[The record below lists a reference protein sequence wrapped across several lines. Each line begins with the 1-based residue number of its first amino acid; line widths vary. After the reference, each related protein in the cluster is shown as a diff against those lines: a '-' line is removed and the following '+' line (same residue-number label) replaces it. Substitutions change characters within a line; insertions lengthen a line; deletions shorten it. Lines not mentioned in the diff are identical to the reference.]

1 MNRTLFAAAAVG
13 ATVALVVPL
22 VATADHRPGHKPN
35 TANPNL
41 SIGAS
46 PNPVL
51 WGRAITISGRLRGN
65 DNTGKTIELQ
75 QNPHPF
81 SGAFKAVSTTTT
93 DQQGDY
99 SFTGIRPLSHTQY
112 RVEANLNP
120 DEVSGNVTVLVRK
133 RINRRVDDRTPDR
146 GDTVTFRGR
155 VTPEHDGDTIQL
167 QRRRPSGTWRTMA
180 NVTLED
186 AGPTAPNSSM
196 YSHGIRIFRDGAWRA
211 RIKADEDHL
220 GNRSRRIR
228 IDVE

>member
-1 MNRTLFAAAAVG
+1 MNRTLLATAATV

-35 TANPNL
+35 QPNPDL
-41 SIGAS
+41 SIGAE

-51 WGRAITISGRLRGN
+51 WGRAIAISGRLRGN
-65 DNTGKTIELQ
+65 DNEGKTIELQ

-81 SGAFKAVSTTTT
+81 SGAFKSASTTTT
-93 DQQGDY
+93 DAQGDY

-120 DEVSGNVTVLVRK
+120 DETSGNEVVLVRK
-133 RINRRVDDRTPDR
+133 KINRRVDDRTPNR
-146 GDTVTFRGR
+146 GDTVTFSGR
-155 VTPEHDGDTIQL
+155 VTPPHDGDTIQL
-167 QRRRPSGTWRTMA
+167 QRRRASGSWRTMA

-186 AGPTAPNSSM
+186 AGTTRPNSSA
-196 YSHGIRIFRDGAWRA
+196 YEHGIRIFRDGVWRA

-220 GNRSRRIR
+220 GNRSRRVR
-228 IDVE
+228 INVD